1 MQCHLL
7 VMVLPGPS
15 DISEGLRALQR
26 CRCSYSNTAKA
37 LDRVSLPAE

>member
-15 DISEGLRALQR
+15 KHFGGAES
-26 CRCSYSNTAKA
+26 TAKGVLA
-37 LDRVSLPAE
+37 HTQLTLTSTQFI